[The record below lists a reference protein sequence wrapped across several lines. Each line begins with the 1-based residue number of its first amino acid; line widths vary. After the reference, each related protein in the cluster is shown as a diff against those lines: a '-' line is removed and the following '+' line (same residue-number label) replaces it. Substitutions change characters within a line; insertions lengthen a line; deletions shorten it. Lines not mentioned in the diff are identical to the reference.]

1 MAHDCVQTRRLF
13 ILERDIA
20 AESAKRVDQYGK
32 ILETLER
39 IGKAIG
45 NLGENTAG
53 DLRALRKEVS
63 GLAKI
68 VRKTER

>member
-13 ILERDIA
+13 ILERDLPAEKA
-20 AESAKRVDQYGK
+20 AREEQYQK
-32 ILETLER
+32 ILTTLGE

-53 DLRALRKEVS
+53 DLKALRKEVATLTKAVKRN
-63 GLAKI
+63 GG
-68 VRKTER
+68 

>member
-13 ILERDIA
+13 ILERDIT

-53 DLRALRKEVS
+53 DLKALRKEVS
-63 GLAKI
+63 GLARVVK
-68 VRKTER
+68 KG